1 MEVEPLISKFCHSGM
16 EKLVDDTSTPLHG
29 KDKVFL
35 NGNWV
40 GVCADSLAFV
50 TELRRRRRRKQLP
63 NQVCF
68 RFCGLFSF
76 TLFWFWNSSYID
88 VM

>member
-1 MEVEPLISKFCHSGM
+1 MMEVEPLISQFCHSGM

-40 GVCADSLAFV
+40 GVCADSLTFV
-50 TELRRRRRRKQLP
+50 TELRRKRRRKQLP
-63 NQVCF
+63 NQVF
-68 RFCGLFSF
+68 FSLSQWTF
-76 TLFWFWNSSYID
+76 QLYFIL
-88 VM
+88 VLE